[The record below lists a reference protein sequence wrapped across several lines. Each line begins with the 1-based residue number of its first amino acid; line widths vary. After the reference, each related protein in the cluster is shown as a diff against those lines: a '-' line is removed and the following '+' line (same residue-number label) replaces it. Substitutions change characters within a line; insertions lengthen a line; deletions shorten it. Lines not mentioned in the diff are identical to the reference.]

1 MALKIWTFLLVMSLP
16 AAERGRGFGS
26 LAATVLG
33 NIDYH
38 KIQQKLFSPNSI
50 GDGGDVIIRPAVPPI
65 LWWTGHRVDKRAAP
79 KITNKNPFVQAAAAS
94 STGPLADGRCM
105 ARVQSALGD
114 MMSAATGGGAKN
126 GNRRH
131 TAAASPHPAS
141 GFMDL
146 SGYALHQRLRT
157 APGAEMYVTG
167 MRAKVMPPR
176 DAAAAESSPGG
187 FDNGGGGA
195 GSGTWAR
202 VDGCRYDPLGN
213 TLEARMRFGRTLMVS
228 GSVRLLYGGGGGG
241 GGVAGAGETGCDM
254 TLRLRPRAGLGFTAA
269 PLTVPEKSPP
279 NRLTAMPTM
288 TIRTT
293 ATFIDPDPADDPA
306 GAYVSVHSYNC
317 VGGAAGF
324 PGNRERPVATDAA
337 SSDRY
342 EQFLSSELGSG
353 GGSTSDELLLSAG
366 GEIDLD
372 ADDGGGGADSSG
384 FGDERSGRRPSPS
397 SSSFTSSSDETT
409 PADNPPVSVD
419 FPYVSAGFVNPPA
432 PSPEPRL
439 HRIQYHNKL
448 PQHPML
454 TISSATASAANSP
467 HHQQSQDQLL
477 MEMEDVFVR
486 GVRSLLAKHM
496 ERTLKP
502 VLKDSLMANMG
513 YTVSYG

>member
-1 MALKIWTFLLVMSLP
+1 MSLP
-16 AAERGRGFGS
+16 AAEHGRSFGS
-26 LAATVLG
+26 LAAAVLD

-38 KIQQKLFSPNSI
+38 QVQQKLFSPNII
-50 GDGGDVIIRPAVPPI
+50 GDGGGKIIRPAALPT

-79 KITNKNPFVQAAAAS
+79 KITHKNPFLPAAS
-94 STGPLADGRCM
+94 SISPSADSRCM

-114 MMSAATGGGAKN
+114 MMSAATSTKN

-131 TAAASPHPAS
+131 TAIPQPPSS
-141 GFMDL
+141 FMDL

-176 DAAAAESSPGG
+176 DVAAAESSPS
-187 FDNGGGGA
+187 GGGDTGA
-195 GSGTWAR
+195 FGGGDRSWAR

-228 GSVRLLYGGGGGG
+228 GSVRLLYGSGG
-241 GGVAGAGETGCDM
+241 GGVGDETGCDM

-293 ATFIDPDPADDPA
+293 ATFIDPEPVDDPA
-306 GAYVSVHSYNC
+306 AAYVSVHSYNC

-324 PGNRERPVATDAA
+324 PGNRERPVATAA

-342 EQFLSSELGSG
+342 EQFLSSEMGDG
-353 GGSTSDELLLSAG
+353 ASDELLLSAG
-366 GEIDLD
+366 GDVD
-372 ADDGGGGADSSG
+372 ADVDDGGKGSGGSS
-384 FGDERSGRRPSPS
+384 DERRSGRRPSSPQS
-397 SSSFTSSSDETT
+397 SSSSSSDETA
-409 PADNPPVSVD
+409 PAENPSVSGD
-419 FPYVSAGFVNPPA
+419 FPFVSAGFVNPPA

-439 HRIQYHNKL
+439 QRIQYHNKL
-448 PQHPML
+448 PQHPLL
-454 TISSATASAANSP
+454 TIATGPAATNNP
-467 HHQQSQDQLL
+467 HHQQAQDQIL

>member
-38 KIQQKLFSPNSI
+38 QIQQKLFIPNSI
-50 GDGGDVIIRPAVPPI
+50 GDGEYIITRPPAVPPT
-65 LWWTGHRVDKRAAP
+65 LWWTGHRMDKRAAP
-79 KITNKNPFVQAAAAS
+79 KITNKNPFAAVAAAS
-94 STGPLADGRCM
+94 STTPLADGRCM

-114 MMSAATGGGAKN
+114 MMSAATGVKN

-131 TAAASPHPAS
+131 TAVPQSLS

-176 DAAAAESSPGG
+176 DAAAAESSPSGA
-187 FDNGGGGA
+187 DVGGGA
-195 GSGTWAR
+195 GSGGVGGDRSWAR

-228 GSVRLLYGGGGGG
+228 GSVRLLYGGGGG
-241 GGVAGAGETGCDM
+241 GETGCDM

-293 ATFIDPDPADDPA
+293 ATFIDPEPADDPA

-324 PGNRERPVATDAA
+324 PGNRERPVAVAA

-342 EQFLSSELGSG
+342 EQFLSSELGG
-353 GGSTSDELLLSAG
+353 GTSDELLQSAG
-366 GEIDLD
+366 GETDVEV
-372 ADDGGGGADSSG
+372 DDGGTESNNSGGL
-384 FGDERSGRRPSPS
+384 GDERSGRRPSS
-397 SSSFTSSSDETT
+397 SSSSTSDETA
-409 PADNPPVSVD
+409 PADNPPVSVN

-448 PQHPML
+448 PQHPLL
-454 TISSATASAANSP
+454 TIASSAAPAANGP
-467 HHQQSQDQLL
+467 QHQQAQTQDQLL

>member
-1 MALKIWTFLLVMSLP
+1 M
-16 AAERGRGFGS
+16 
-26 LAATVLG
+26 
-33 NIDYH
+33 
-38 KIQQKLFSPNSI
+38 
-50 GDGGDVIIRPAVPPI
+50 
-65 LWWTGHRVDKRAAP
+65 DKRAAP
-79 KITNKNPFVQAAAAS
+79 KITNKNPFVMATAS
-94 STGPLADGRCM
+94 SSGMPSADGRCM

-114 MMSAATGGGAKN
+114 MMSASATTGSIKS

-131 TAAASPHPAS
+131 TAAQQQQLPT

-176 DAAAAESSPGG
+176 DAAAAESSPG
-187 FDNGGGGA
+187 D
-195 GSGTWAR
+195 GSGVGTGSDRSWAR

-228 GSVRLLYGGGGGG
+228 GSVRLLYGGGSP
-241 GGVAGAGETGCDM
+241 AGETGCDM

-293 ATFIDPDPADDPA
+293 ATFIDPEPVDDPADT
-306 GAYVSVHSYNC
+306 YVSVHSYNC
-317 VGGAAGF
+317 VGGASGF
-324 PGNRERPVATDAA
+324 PGNRERPVAAAA

-342 EQFLSSELGSG
+342 EQYLSSELGG
-353 GGSTSDELLLSAG
+353 GGGGDGDISDELLLSAG
-366 GEIDLD
+366 G
-372 ADDGGGGADSSG
+372 DGEDGIESTEDG
-384 FGDERSGRRPSPS
+384 FSDKRSGRRPPPS
-397 SSSFTSSSDETT
+397 SLSSGETGPAENHSAENSSTENHSV
-409 PADNPPVSVD
+409 DNPSVN
-419 FPYVSAGFVNPPA
+419 FPFVSAGFVNPPA

-439 HRIQYHNKL
+439 HRIQYHQNKPL
-448 PQHPML
+448 QHPLL
-454 TISSATASAANSP
+454 TIASATAAAP
-467 HHQQSQDQLL
+467 HGTHHQQEQDQLL

>member
-33 NIDYH
+33 NIDYYQM
-38 KIQQKLFSPNSI
+38 QQKLFGINSI
-50 GDGGDVIIRPAVPPI
+50 SDGDDLITRPVAQPPI
-65 LWWTGHRVDKRAAP
+65 PWPTGHRVDKRAAP
-79 KITNKNPFVQAAAAS
+79 KITNKNPYAAAAS
-94 STGPLADGRCM
+94 STAPLADGRCM

-114 MMSAATGGGAKN
+114 MMSAATGAKN

-131 TAAASPHPAS
+131 TAVPPQSLPP

-176 DAAAAESSPGG
+176 DAAAAASESLP
-187 FDNGGGGA
+187 NGADGVLGDR
-195 GSGTWAR
+195 TWAR
-202 VDGCRYDPLGN
+202 VDECRYDPLGN

-241 GGVAGAGETGCDM
+241 VGGVGGETGCDM

-293 ATFIDPDPADDPA
+293 ATFIDPEPADDPA

-324 PGNRERPVATDAA
+324 PGNRERPVAAAA

-342 EQFLSSELGSG
+342 EQFLSSELGSDTSNELLQSAG
-353 GGSTSDELLLSAG
+353 SDES
-366 GEIDLD
+366 D
-372 ADDGGGGADSSG
+372 ADDGAGSAEFSG
-384 FGDERSGRRPSPS
+384 FGDERSGRRPSSPS
-397 SSSFTSSSDETT
+397 SSSSSSSGETTT
-409 PADNPPVSVD
+409 PANSSPPVSAD
-419 FPYVSAGFVNPPA
+419 LPYVSAGFVNPPA

-448 PQHPML
+448 PPQHPLL
-454 TISSATASAANSP
+454 TISSATVPAANNP
-467 HHQQSQDQLL
+467 HHQQVQDQLL

>member
-16 AAERGRGFGS
+16 AAERGRSFGS
-26 LAATVLG
+26 LAAIVLR
-33 NIDYH
+33 NIDYQQ
-38 KIQQKLFSPNSI
+38 IQQKLFSHNDI
-50 GDGGDVIIRPAVPPI
+50 GDGDSKIIRPAVPQT

-79 KITNKNPFVQAAAAS
+79 NPKITNKNPFAAAAS
-94 STGPLADGRCM
+94 SLTPSADGRCM
-105 ARVQSALGD
+105 ARVQSALGE
-114 MMSAATGGGAKN
+114 MMSSATSTKN

-131 TAAASPHPAS
+131 TAVPQPPS

-167 MRAKVMPPR
+167 MRAKVMPPH
-176 DAAAAESSPGG
+176 DAATAESSPNGGDTGG
-187 FDNGGGGA
+187 FSGGA
-195 GSGTWAR
+195 GGDRSWAR

-213 TLEARMRFGRTLMVS
+213 TLEARMRFGSTLMVS
-228 GSVRLLYGGGGGG
+228 GSVRLLYGSGSG
-241 GGVAGAGETGCDM
+241 GGVGETGCDM

-293 ATFIDPDPADDPA
+293 ATFIDPEPVDDPA
-306 GAYVSVHSYNC
+306 AAYVSVHSYNC
-317 VGGAAGF
+317 VGGAAGY
-324 PGNRERPVATDAA
+324 PGNRERPVATAA

-342 EQFLSSELGSG
+342 EQFLSSELGG
-353 GGSTSDELLLSAG
+353 GVSDELLLSAG
-366 GEIDLD
+366 GDTD
-372 ADDGGGGADSSG
+372 VDVDDSGAESGGSS
-384 FGDERSGRRPSPS
+384 DERSGRRPSSPAPS
-397 SSSFTSSSDETT
+397 SSSSSASDETA
-409 PADNPPVSVD
+409 PADNHSVTD
-419 FPYVSAGFVNPPA
+419 NFPFVSAGFVSPPA

-439 HRIQYHNKL
+439 RRIQYHNKP
-448 PQHPML
+448 PQHPLL
-454 TISSATASAANSP
+454 TIATGPAATNNP
-467 HHQQSQDQLL
+467 HHQQAQDQLL

>member
-1 MALKIWTFLLVMSLP
+1 MSLP
-16 AAERGRGFGS
+16 AAERGRSFGS
-26 LAATVLG
+26 LAAVVLG

-38 KIQQKLFSPNSI
+38 QIQHKLFSPNGI
-50 GDGGDVIIRPAVPPI
+50 GDGKIIPPAVPPAFPPT

-79 KITNKNPFVQAAAAS
+79 KVTNKNPFAAAAS
-94 STGPLADGRCM
+94 SVTPSADGRCM

-114 MMSAATGGGAKN
+114 MMSSAMGTKN

-131 TAAASPHPAS
+131 TTVPQPPS

-176 DAAAAESSPGG
+176 DVAAAESSPNGGDTGG
-187 FDNGGGGA
+187 FGGGVG
-195 GSGTWAR
+195 GDRSWAR

-241 GGVAGAGETGCDM
+241 GGGGVGETGCDM

-306 GAYVSVHSYNC
+306 AAYVSVHSYNC

-324 PGNRERPVATDAA
+324 PGNRERPVATAA

-342 EQFLSSELGSG
+342 EQFLSSELGG
-353 GGSTSDELLLSAG
+353 GVSDEMLLSVG
-366 GEIDLD
+366 GD
-372 ADDGGGGADSSG
+372 ADVDVDDGGAESGGSS
-384 FGDERSGRRPSPS
+384 DERSGRRPSPPPLS
-397 SSSFTSSSDETT
+397 SSSSASDETA
-409 PADNPPVSVD
+409 PADNPSVTNNSP
-419 FPYVSAGFVNPPA
+419 FVSAGFVNPPA

-439 HRIQYHNKL
+439 RRIQYHNKL
-448 PQHPML
+448 PQHPLL
-454 TISSATASAANSP
+454 TITTGPAATNNP
-467 HHQQSQDQLL
+467 LHQQAQDQLL